1 MSKLTKKYK
10 RLYHIFSVISMLIMF
25 LPLFIFICKGYAEAE
40 SVTRKAGLTCCIS
53 LALILTF
60 LNIILKYS
68 IRSTIWIL
76 LLGVYACLDNIL
88 VLILLI
94 AISTIIDEFLLTPLK
109 KSFKSKYTINKEI
122 DKRL

>member
-25 LPLFIFICKGYAEAE
+25 LPLFVFICKGYAEAE